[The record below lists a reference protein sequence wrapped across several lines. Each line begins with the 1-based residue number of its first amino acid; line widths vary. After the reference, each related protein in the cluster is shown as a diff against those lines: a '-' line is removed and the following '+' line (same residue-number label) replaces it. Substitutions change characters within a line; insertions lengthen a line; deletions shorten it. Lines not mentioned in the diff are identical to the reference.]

1 MNRTRLTFG
10 IGIVA
15 LAAVGL
21 FVAHEQA
28 GAQRSDFEHNPLMQR
43 KLAEAQNILG
53 ALVLEDFK
61 QIESSA
67 GELVLIS
74 QEDQWTRRPS
84 ERYRNLALEFR
95 WAAEKLKNE
104 AEAKN
109 LEGTTLAYMQVV
121 MSCVECHKV
130 VRGSELNAEPPPK

>member
-1 MNRTRLTFG
+1 MNRTRLTLG

-15 LAAVGL
+15 LLAIAL
-21 FVAHEQA
+21 FFASEKA

-43 KLAEAQNILG
+43 KLSEAQNILG
-53 ALVLEDFK
+53 ALVLENFK

-95 WAAEKLKNE
+95 WGAEKLKIE

-109 LEGTTLAYMQVV
+109 LDGTTLAYMQVI

-130 VRGSELNAEPPPK
+130 VRGSELNS